1 MHLDPL
7 YIQVLPK
14 LTNTG
19 SSERVQGVFPLA
31 SIEVGFR
38 RFEVTGDISYDAR
51 LTNTSEAILLDG
63 TATARLASTCDRCLE
78 KTELSI
84 SGEIQGYYLFEPIE
98 VPEDEK
104 PEVYE
109 LVDTAG
115 RIDIAPPVLAAIVYE
130 LPLVTLCKPDCEGL
144 APEGAQVVRPADN
157 EESELE
163 ASGMNPESP
172 FAALK
177 DFPFEE

>member
-19 SSERVQGVFPLA
+19 SSERAQGVLPIA
-31 SIEVGFR
+31 NIEVGFR
-38 RFEVTGDISYDAR
+38 RFEVAEYIGYDVR

-63 TATARLASTCDRCLE
+63 KATTRLISTCDRCLE
-78 KTELSI
+78 RTELSI
-84 SGEIQGYYLFEPIE
+84 SGDIQGYYLFEPIE
-98 VPEDEK
+98 AREDGK
-104 PEVYE
+104 LEVYE
-109 LVDTAG
+109 MVDTAG

-130 LPLVTLCKPDCEGL
+130 LPLVTLCRPDCEGL
-144 APEGAQVVRPADN
+144 APQDIRVVCAADD

-163 ASGMNPESP
+163 ADTVNPESP